1 MTQPLDMHLVTQHLR
16 QYHRDLQ
23 QVSVSEPDTVE
34 QQFFATGKKLLSL
47 FPQFTAS
54 DLPMLTQLLASWY
67 TLVLQRLHTEA
78 VSGNQELAYAY
89 VLHLLEQPP
98 LTVQEMKEQVP
109 LAINGI
115 IASYRT
121 KDWHRLLSGL
131 GRVRGGIGE
140 MCDE

>member
-1 MTQPLDMHLVTQHLR
+1 MTQPLAMKQVQEQLLR
-16 QYHRDLQ
+16 YQSDLQ
-23 QVSVSEPDTVE
+23 HIPVSDRDTVD

-54 DLPMLTQLLASWY
+54 DLPTLTQLLASWY

-131 GRVRGGIGE
+131 GRVRGGIGK

>member
-89 VLHLLEQPP
+89 VLHFLEQPA
-98 LTVQEMKEQVP
+98 LSVQEMKETLP
-109 LAINGI
+109 EAIAAI
-115 IASYRT
+115 TASYRA
-121 KDWHRLLSGL
+121 KDYARLMAGL
-131 GRVRGGIGE
+131 GRVRGGVGE
-140 MCDE
+140 V

>member
-1 MTQPLDMHLVTQHLR
+1 MTQPLAMKQVQEQLLR
-16 QYHRDLQ
+16 YQSDLQ
-23 QVSVSEPDTVE
+23 HIPVSDRDTVD
-34 QQFFATGKKLLSL
+34 QQFFAIGKKLLSL
-47 FPQFTAS
+47 FPQFTSS
-54 DLPMLTQLLASWY
+54 DLPTLTQLLASWY

-140 MCDE
+140 GGDE